1 MKATRSAAAAI
12 SATAFAMLLAL
23 DPASGQQSG
32 GPGGEVD
39 MSVGRDAPEADGV
52 VTLQRLFGPITL
64 DGMSD
69 EPAWAT
75 IEPLALTMYEP
86 TFRGSSGRRVQ
97 VLVAYDNEYLYVAG
111 RFYHDDPDD
120 IRAFSL
126 TRDRWSGDDGFGIML
141 DTFNDNENGVRF
153 VALPLGTRMDMTIT
167 QGGAEG
173 EGGGG
178 GGGSGSGGPRNSSW
192 NAFWDLE
199 TRITDDGWFGEMRI
213 PFSTLRFET
222 LPDAS
227 VVMGMMVYAYEPAI
241 GTRWT
246 YPAIPQD
253 FPYTQ
258 ISAWQDV
265 RFHDIRPSSPVY
277 VSPYG
282 LAGRNRFAQVDG
294 PDAEWGYTRDD
305 EIEFGG
311 DVKFNPT
318 PNLTI
323 DLTVNTDFAAVEAD
337 QQQVNLT
344 RFSLFFDEKRSFFQ
358 ERAGLFSFDTGAD
371 RGTLFYS
378 RRIGLSNAGAPIPI
392 HGGARLVGRAG
403 DVDVGFI
410 SMQTAAFETKAS
422 ENFSVLRLKRRVLN
436 ENSNVGAMTTMRV
449 DGDRRYNFTYGTD
462 ALLRVLGDEYVTLKW
477 LQTFQGGDAGLD
489 ATPSG
494 FGAGRFV
501 FDWTRRKLGG
511 LSYQHAFTWSGP
523 GYVPGMGFQVRRDFT
538 RMQSD
543 WNYQWFPGASSALR
557 RVWMGVGNNS
567 WLRNANHRSSQQREF
582 ESGLVEPF
590 VQLETKPGATLKV
603 SAKSQYE
610 DVLEDFYLSD
620 DASILEGS
628 YWFTEAVA
636 EFRAPRG
643 WNLRPNVTATRGTF
657 YDGRRTAFESDV
669 SWSVNEH
676 LELRGAWEWNRID
689 FSSRGQK
696 FDSNLLRLTARG
708 AYNMALSIDAFVQ
721 YNTLNDVVSTN
732 TRVRYNFAEGQ
743 DLWFVWNE
751 GINMQ
756 REILG
761 VPTVSD
767 FDARTLTVKYTHT
780 FTF

>member
-1 MKATRSAAAAI
+1 MRSAVAAI
-12 SATAFAMLLAL
+12 SATAFVLLLSAR
-23 DPASGQQSG
+23 PAWAQENGVSAR
-32 GPGGEVD
+32 EVD
-39 MSVGRDAPEADGV
+39 MSPGRDAPEASGI
-52 VTLQRLFGPITL
+52 VTLQRLSGPINL
-64 DGMSD
+64 DGLSD
-69 EPAWAT
+69 EPAWAD
-75 IEPLALTMYEP
+75 IEPVTLTMYEP
-86 TFRGSSGRRVQ
+86 TFRGSSDRRVQ

-111 RFYHDDPDD
+111 RFYHDNPAD

-153 VALPLGTRMDMTIT
+153 VALPLGARMDMTIT
-167 QGGAEG
+167 EGGAAG

-178 GGGSGSGGPRNSSW
+178 GGSGGGGGPRNSSW

-199 TRITDDGWFGEMRI
+199 TRFTDEGWFGEIRI

-258 ISAWQDV
+258 ITAWQDV
-265 RFHDIRPSSPVY
+265 RFHDIQPSSPVY

-282 LAGRNRFAQVDG
+282 LAGRNRFARPDG
-294 PDAEWGYTRDD
+294 TGAAWGYTHDNQID
-305 EIEFGG
+305 FGG
-311 DVKFNPT
+311 DVKFNPN
-318 PNLTI
+318 PNLTL

-344 RFSLFFDEKRSFFQ
+344 RFSLFFDEKRPFFQ
-358 ERAGLFSFDTGAD
+358 ERAGIFSFDTGAD

-378 RRIGLSNAGAPIPI
+378 RRIGLSDAGTPIPI

-403 DVDVGFI
+403 DTDIGFI
-410 SMQTAAFETKAS
+410 SMQTAAFDTKAS
-422 ENFSVLRLKRRVLN
+422 ENFSVLRLKRRILN
-436 ENSNVGAMTTMRV
+436 ENSNIGAMTTMRL
-449 DGDRRYNFTYGTD
+449 DGDHRYNVAYGTD

-477 LQTFQGGDAGLD
+477 LQTFQGGDASLD

-494 FGAGRFV
+494 FDAGRFV

-543 WNYQWFPGASSALR
+543 WNYQWFPGESSALR
-557 RVWMGVGNNS
+557 RVWLGVGNS
-567 WLRNANHRSSQQREF
+567 AWLRNANDRTGQEREF

-590 VQLETKPGATLKV
+590 VQLETKPGTTLKF
-603 SAKSQYE
+603 SAQSQYE
-610 DVLEDFYLSD
+610 DVFEDFYLSD
-620 DASILEGS
+620 DASIRAGS
-628 YWFTEAVA
+628 YWFTEAIA

-643 WNLRPNVTATRGTF
+643 WSVRPNLTVTRGTF
-657 YDGRRTAFESDV
+657 YDGQRTALQGDV
-669 SWSVNEH
+669 SWSVDEH

-689 FSSRGQK
+689 FSGRGQK
-696 FDSNLLRLTARG
+696 FDSNLFRLTARG
-708 AYNMALSIDAFVQ
+708 AYNMALSLDAFVQ
-721 YNTLNDVVSTN
+721 YNTLNEVLSTN

-767 FDARTLTVKYTHT
+767 FDARTLTIKYTHT
-780 FTF
+780 FIF